1 MQLLHGEE
9 MAVELDPEVVR
20 PLYAER
26 DPAHD
31 FEHIL
36 RVMHLAE
43 RIAGIEGAN
52 RAVVRAAAL
61 LHDVCRGENDHAAAS
76 AAFARR
82 WLAERGASPE
92 FIEAV
97 AHAIEAHRFREP
109 RAARTLEAR
118 VLFDA
123 DKLDALGIIGLARLF
138 AYSGAHRRPLW
149 MPVGEGEGAVD
160 SAAHE
165 FFRKICFLPGRM
177 QTETGR
183 RWAEVRLARMQKA
196 IEWLEMEI
204 RGEDFEG
211 RRI

>member
-1 MQLLHGEE
+1 M
-9 MAVELDPEVVR
+9 ELDPEAVR
-20 PLYAER
+20 PLYVER

-43 RIAGIEGAN
+43 RIARMEGAD

-61 LHDVCRGENDHAAAS
+61 LHDVRRGENDHAAAS

-82 WLAERGASPE
+82 WLSEQGAPPE

-97 AHAIEAHRFREP
+97 AHAIEAHRFRET

-118 VLFDA
+118 ALFDA

-138 AYSGAHRRPLW
+138 AYSGAHRHPLW
-149 MPVGEGEGAVD
+149 MPVREEEGDAG

-165 FFRKICFLPGRM
+165 FFHKIRFLPERM

-183 RWAEVRLARMQKA
+183 RWAEVRLERMRKA
-196 IEWLEMEI
+196 IEWLEMEM

-211 RRI
+211 

>member
-1 MQLLHGEE
+1 M
-9 MAVELDPEVVR
+9 ELNPEDVR
-20 PLYAER
+20 PLYADR
-26 DPAHD
+26 DPVHD

-43 RIAGIEGAN
+43 RIACIEGAD

-61 LHDVCRGENDHAAAS
+61 LHDVCREEDHAVAS

-82 WLAERGASPE
+82 WLADRGASPE

-109 RAARTLEAR
+109 RVARTLEAR

-123 DKLDALGIIGLARLF
+123 DKLDAMGIIGLARLF
-138 AYSGAHRRPLW
+138 AYSGVHRYPLW
-149 MPVGEGEGAVD
+149 RAIGEEETDAD

-165 FFRKICFLPGRM
+165 FFRKIRFLPERM

-183 RWAEVRLARMQKA
+183 RWAEVRLARMRQA
-196 IEWLEMEI
+196 IEWLETEI
-204 RGEDFEG
+204 RGEDLEG
-211 RRI
+211 W

>member
-1 MQLLHGEE
+1 M
-9 MAVELDPEVVR
+9 ELDPEAVR
-20 PLYAER
+20 PLYTGR
-26 DPAHD
+26 DPVHD
-31 FEHIL
+31 FEHVL

-43 RIAGIEGAN
+43 RIARMEGAD

-61 LHDVCRGENDHAAAS
+61 LHDVCREENDHAAAS

-82 WLAERGASPE
+82 WLAERGAPPG

-109 RAARTLEAR
+109 RAAHTLEAR

-138 AYSGAHRRPLW
+138 AYSGVHRHPLW
-149 MPVGEGEGAVD
+149 MPVGEGGRDTD
-160 SAAHE
+160 SAARE
-165 FFRKICFLPGRM
+165 FYRKIRFLPGRM

-196 IEWLEMEI
+196 IEWLEAEI
-204 RGEDFEG
+204 RGEDFEDG
-211 RRI
+211 GT

>member
-1 MQLLHGEE
+1 MEI
-9 MAVELDPEVVR
+9 DPQEVR
-20 PLYAER
+20 PLYADR
-26 DPAHD
+26 DPVHD
-31 FEHIL
+31 FAHVV
-36 RVMHLAE
+36 RVMRLAE
-43 RIAGIEGAN
+43 RIARREGADL
-52 RAVVRAAAL
+52 AVVRAAAL
-61 LHDVCRGENDHAAAS
+61 LHDVRREEEEHAAAS

-138 AYSGAHRRPLW
+138 AYSGVHQRPLW
-149 MPVGEGEGAVD
+149 AEEGEWEED
-160 SAAHE
+160 SAARE
-165 FFRKICFLPGRM
+165 FFRKIRLLPARM

-183 RWAEVRLARMQKA
+183 RWADARLARMQQA
-196 IEWLEMEI
+196 IEWLEKEI
-204 RGEDFEG
+204 RGEDVD
-211 RRI
+211 R

>member
-1 MQLLHGEE
+1 MEI
-9 MAVELDPEVVR
+9 DPEEVR
-20 PLYAER
+20 PLYADR

-36 RVMHLAE
+36 RVVRLAE
-43 RIAGIEGAN
+43 RIARSEGADP
-52 RAVVRAAAL
+52 AVVRAAAL
-61 LHDVCRGENDHAAAS
+61 LHDVRREEADHAIAS
-76 AAFARR
+76 AAFARW
-82 WLAERGASPE
+82 WLTERGASTE

-109 RAARTLEAR
+109 RVACTLEAR

-138 AYSGAHRRPLW
+138 AYSGAHCHPLW
-149 MPVGEGEGAVD
+149 IAVGEEETGMD

-165 FFRKICFLPGRM
+165 FFRKIRLLPERM

-183 RWAEVRLARMQKA
+183 RWAEARLDRMRRA
-196 IEWLEMEI
+196 IEWLEAEI
-204 RGEDFEG
+204 HGEDFEG
-211 RRI
+211 